1 MEHAPLRPVPAR
13 PAGPIDPARALREVA
28 GRLPAISPLAGRAL
42 ALVVLA
48 EQPRAEVAASLGVSE
63 PELGRLL
70 AEARKELRQTLLPLG
85 GSGWCERAEGLISD
99 RLDGEL
105 AEADAPRLDVHLRNC
120 PRCVEHERRLV
131 QATDAL
137 IGGLSA
143 PAAPVPAAPAPL
155 AEAPE
160 AEDSTEEMGADE
172 AAADDAPPTE
182 AAADDAPP
190 TEAAADDAPPGEAA
204 ANDPPPAEAAPQD
217 GAPKEAALGVAL
229 PDGAAPAADDIAAAP
244 TGDQIAAAAEVLVV
258 VRTRR
263 QIAAAVVWNGMI
275 AIAVLLTLATIALTI
290 AGILGA
296 KL

>member
-105 AEADAPRLDVHLRNC
+105 GETDAHRLDVHLRNC

-137 IGGLSA
+137 IGGLA
-143 PAAPVPAAPAPL
+143 RPAAPVPAEPPPL
-155 AEAPE
+155 QEAPQ
-160 AEDSTEEMGADE
+160 AEDGGEETAPEHSPQGDARPGAAAPEEAPPVEAAPEDGASKDAAHGEGPPDEAAPPAHEIAAVPRADE
-172 AAADDAPPTE
+172 AA
-182 AAADDAPP
+182 
-190 TEAAADDAPPGEAA
+190 
-204 ANDPPPAEAAPQD
+204 PPAHQ
-217 GAPKEAALGVAL
+217 
-229 PDGAAPAADDIAAAP
+229 IAGGP
-244 TGDQIAAAAEVLVV
+244 SEDQIAAAAEVLVAA
-258 VRTRR
+258 RTRR
-263 QIAAAVVWNGMI
+263 QIATAVVWNAMI
-275 AIAVLLTLATIALTI
+275 AIAILLTVATIAFTI